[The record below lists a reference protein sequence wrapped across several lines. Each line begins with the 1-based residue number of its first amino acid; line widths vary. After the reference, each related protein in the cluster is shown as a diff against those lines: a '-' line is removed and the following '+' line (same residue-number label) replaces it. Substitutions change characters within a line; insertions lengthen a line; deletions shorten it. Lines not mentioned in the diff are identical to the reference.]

1 MGAESQGPVVLV
13 VDDDMAARLMTR
25 IALEDVGFEVLEA
38 DDGVPALEIFQRVR
52 VDAVLLDVMMLDM
65 DGFATCAAMRRLPQ
79 GAHIPIMMMTG
90 LDDTVS
96 INAAYDAGATDFI
109 TKPINYEILMHRVRY
124 MLRSARNAD
133 ELRRSEARLEK
144 AQAMAKLGHFNWA
157 VDGGEFE
164 CSAEVERLLGVRSGT
179 VLASFEPLLD
189 RVQADDRGGVETQLG
204 DALARQGAFQAG
216 CRLQLPDGATAHVHL
231 EAACAPAGE
240 SGGLVLSGVVQDV
253 TERRRLEGLAH
264 KLAHYDSVTGLPNR
278 TTLRRDLGAAL
289 ARAAGA
295 EGNVIAV
302 FSLDIDNFK
311 RVNDTLGREN
321 GDRLLKTVAERL
333 QASLRRR
340 DSTFG
345 VKPNARVGDFVAR
358 TGGDEFYVVLT
369 QFRSAEES
377 AVVARRMLE
386 AIAQPMTLG
395 GEDLVLSAT
404 AGISVYPVDGM
415 TADQL
420 IERADAA
427 KNHAK
432 NEGRGRYEYY
442 TSAINARAFERL
454 SMENNLRK
462 ALQLAQFELYFQ
474 PKVDIASGRC
484 VGAEAMVRWR
494 HPELGLVPPTSFIP
508 IAEET
513 GLIVPLGEWII
524 SETCRAIGGWRS
536 QGLGDVRVAVN
547 ISAMQF
553 ESGNLPGLL
562 AAALGAAQVPVG
574 LLEIE
579 LTESL
584 LLNDTEQSVAVLA
597 DLRALGIDVWIDD
610 FGTGYSSLSYLRRFP
625 IAGLKIDQAF
635 VREMDSNA
643 SDAAIVG
650 AIIALARSLNLAV
663 VAEGVERDLH
673 LAALAAQGCDYAQGY
688 LYSRPLPVDEF
699 GRWLSEYRRQGVYAR
714 AAQPLGSHAPMPPA
728 PAGEAAAPRP
738 RG

>member
-1 MGAESQGPVVLV
+1 MGVESQVPVVLV
-13 VDDDMAARLMTR
+13 VDDDMAARLMAR
-25 IALEDVGFEVLEA
+25 IALEEVGFEVLEA
-38 DDGVPALEIFQRVR
+38 EDGVPALELFHGARI
-52 VDAVLLDVMMLDM
+52 DAVLLDVMMLEM
-65 DGFATCAAMRRLPQ
+65 DGFATCAAIRRLPR
-79 GAHIPIMMMTG
+79 GEHIPIMMMTG
-90 LDDTVS
+90 LEDTGS

-109 TKPINYEILMHRVRY
+109 TKPINYEILMYRVRY

-157 VDGGEFE
+157 IDGGEFE
-164 CSAEVERLLGVRSGT
+164 CSPEVERLLGVGSET
-179 VLASFEPLLD
+179 VLASIGPLLG
-189 RVQADDRGGVETQLG
+189 RVHADDRGGVETQFG
-204 DALARQGAFQAG
+204 DALAKGGAFQTG

-231 EAACAPAGE
+231 EADCAPGGDG
-240 SGGLVLSGVVQDV
+240 GGLVVSGVVQDV

-264 KLAHYDSVTGLPNR
+264 KLAYYDTVTGLPNR

-295 EGNVIAV
+295 EDSVIAV

-333 QASLRRR
+333 QGSLRRR
-340 DSTFG
+340 DNAFG
-345 VKPNARVGDFVAR
+345 VKPNVRAGDFVAR

-404 AGISVYPVDGM
+404 AGISVYPVDGV

-454 SMENNLRK
+454 SMENSLRK

-474 PKVDIASGRC
+474 PKIEIGTGRC
-484 VGAEAMVRWR
+484 AGAEAMVRWR
-494 HPELGLVPPTSFIP
+494 HPDLGLVAPTSFIP
-508 IAEET
+508 IAEDT

-524 SETCRAIGGWRS
+524 SETCRAIAGWRR

-547 ISAMQF
+547 ISAIQF
-553 ESGNLPGLL
+553 ESGELPGVLD
-562 AAALGAAQVPVG
+562 AALKAAQLPVE

-643 SDAAIVG
+643 NDAAIVG

-663 VAEGVERDLH
+663 VAEGVESSLH

-688 LYSRPLPVDEF
+688 FYSRPLPVDEF
-699 GRWLSEYRRQGVYAR
+699 GRWLSEHRGHGALAR
-714 AAQPLGSHAPMPPA
+714 VV
-728 PAGEAAAPRP
+728 
-738 RG
+738 